1 VTEIGP
7 HHPAR
12 QRPDHPAVVWHDTSE
27 VTTYRQLTERSAQGA
42 RLFRQ
47 RGLATGDGVCL
58 LLENHPRYLELTWAA
73 LRTGLYVT
81 PVSSWLGP
89 EEAAAVVADT
99 GARALVSSPGHA
111 AVATA
116 VAAQLHLPIRL
127 AVGGDV
133 DGFDSYEAAAADL
146 ATGLLD
152 EEPEGSM
159 MLYSSGTTSRP
170 KGVRRPLSGA
180 PAGTMNFLA
189 PFVPHAGLD
198 DATVY
203 LSPGA
208 PMYHAAP
215 LGWSIGV
222 HRLGGTAV
230 LLSAFDPEEV
240 LAAVERHRA
249 THLQVVPTMLI
260 RMLRL
265 PAEVRARYDLS
276 SLRKVLHAAAPCPVD
291 VKHQAIDWLG
301 PIVEEFYSGT
311 EGGGITYVTSHEWL
325 ERPGTVGRPILG
337 EIHITDEDGNELGPG
352 EDGTIWF
359 GSGGSSYEYHGDR
372 DATARRRDRRGW
384 TTLDDVG
391 HVDEAGYLFLTDRR
405 DHMIV
410 SGGVNISP
418 QEAED
423 LLASHPKVLDA
434 GVIGVPNAD
443 LGEEVKA
450 VVVLVDPATAGD
462 DVAEELLAH
471 CRSRLARHKC
481 PRTIDFVDELP
492 RLPTGKLA
500 KRLLRERYWQG
511 HATRIV

>member
-1 VTEIGP
+1 MTDIGP

-12 QRPDHPAVVWHDTSE
+12 QPPEHPALVWHETGE

-42 RLFRQ
+42 RLLRQ
-47 RGLATGDGVCL
+47 LGLETGDGVCF
-58 LLENHPRYLELTWAA
+58 LLENHPRYIELAWAA
-73 LRTGLYVT
+73 MRTGLYAT
-81 PVSSWLGP
+81 PVSTWLGA

-99 GARALVSSPGHA
+99 GARVLIASPA
-111 AVATA
+111 QATVAS
-116 VAAQLHLPIRL
+116 QLDLPIRL
-127 AVGGDV
+127 SVGGDI
-133 DGFDSYEAAAADL
+133 DGFTPYEAATAELD
-146 ATGLLD
+146 TRLLD

-180 PAGTMNFLA
+180 PAGTANFLA
-189 PFVPHAGLD
+189 PFLPYVGLD
-198 DATVY
+198 ESTVY

-208 PMYHAAP
+208 PLYHAAQ
-215 LGWSIGV
+215 LGWSVGTQ
-222 HRLGGTAV
+222 RLGGTAV
-230 LLSAFDPEEV
+230 VLERFDPETV
-240 LAAVERHRA
+240 LAAIERYRA
-249 THLQVVPTMLI
+249 THVQLVPTMLI

-265 PAEVRARYDLS
+265 PAEVRGRYDLS

-291 VKHQAIDWLG
+291 VKREAIEWLG

-311 EGGGITYVTSHEWL
+311 EGGGITYVTSAEWL

-359 GSGGSSYEYHGDR
+359 GSGGSSYEYHGDPE
-372 DATARRRDRRGW
+372 ATARRRDTRGW

-391 HVDEAGYLFLTDRR
+391 HVDEDGYLFLTDRR

-418 QEAED
+418 QESED
-423 LLASHPKVLDA
+423 LLSSHPLVLDA
-434 GVIGVPNAD
+434 AVIGVPNAD

-450 VVVLVDPATAGD
+450 VVVLVDPSPAGD
-462 DVAEELLAH
+462 EVAEELLAH

-481 PRTIDFVDELP
+481 PKTIDFVEELP

-500 KRLLRERYWQG
+500 KRLLREQYWQG
-511 HATRIV
+511 HSTRIV

>member
-1 VTEIGP
+1 
-7 HHPAR
+7 
-12 QRPDHPAVVWHDTSE
+12 
-27 VTTYRQLTERSAQGA
+27 
-42 RLFRQ
+42 
-47 RGLATGDGVCL
+47 
-58 LLENHPRYLELTWAA
+58 
-73 LRTGLYVT
+73 
-81 PVSSWLGP
+81 
-89 EEAAAVVADT
+89 
-99 GARALVSSPGHA
+99 
-111 AVATA
+111 
-116 VAAQLHLPIRL
+116 
-127 AVGGDV
+127 
-133 DGFDSYEAAAADL
+133 
-146 ATGLLD
+146 
-152 EEPEGSM
+152 
-159 MLYSSGTTSRP
+159 
-170 KGVRRPLSGA
+170 
-180 PAGTMNFLA
+180 
-189 PFVPHAGLD
+189 
-198 DATVY
+198 
-203 LSPGA
+203 
-208 PMYHAAP
+208 
-215 LGWSIGV
+215 
-222 HRLGGTAV
+222 
-230 LLSAFDPEEV
+230 
-240 LAAVERHRA
+240 
-249 THLQVVPTMLI
+249 
-260 RMLRL
+260 
-265 PAEVRARYDLS
+265 
-276 SLRKVLHAAAPCPVD
+276 
-291 VKHQAIDWLG
+291 
-301 PIVEEFYSGT
+301 
-311 EGGGITYVTSHEWL
+311 VTSHEWL